1 MGVAKGSSART
12 AQTMKSV
19 AIPVERLLPAS
30 TESGPTGYPAVKVRA
45 ADADLLTARS
55 VYHQE
60 TGELIKDYLK
70 YDEVPGVTNC
80 SVVTLPPGLVI
91 ERHVH
96 PSKYEI
102 FLTSHGRGLFKV
114 WAPGAAETDEP
125 REVFELKPGVC
136 CTIGPEEPHMI
147 CAAEDCELSMTYLG
161 VVAPESKAKIRGME
175 TKGAT

>member
-1 MGVAKGSSART
+1 MPLAHKVTCEGHSGQRVDSSTART
-12 AQTMKSV
+12 TMPV
-19 AIPVERLLPAS
+19 AIPAERLLPVS
-30 TESGPTGYPAVKVRA
+30 TEPGPAGYPAVKVRA
-45 ADADLLTARS
+45 ADAGLLNSRS

-102 FLTSHGRGLFKV
+102 FLTSGGRGLFKV
-114 WAPGAAETDEP
+114 WAPGAAEADEP

-147 CAAEDCELSMTYLG
+147 CAAEDCELTMTYLG
-161 VVAPESKAKIRGME
+161 VVAPETKA
-175 TKGAT
+175 

>member
-1 MGVAKGSSART
+1 
-12 AQTMKSV
+12 
-19 AIPVERLLPAS
+19 
-30 TESGPTGYPAVKVRA
+30 
-45 ADADLLTARS
+45 

-80 SVVTLPPGLVI
+80 SVVTLPSGLVI

-102 FLTSHGRGLFKV
+102 FLTSGGRGLFKV
-114 WAPGAAETDEP
+114 WAPGAAEADEP

-147 CAAEDCELSMTYLG
+147 CAAEDCELTMTYLG
-161 VVAPESKAKIRGME
+161 VVAPVTKA
-175 TKGAT
+175 

>member
-1 MGVAKGSSART
+1 MP
-12 AQTMKSV
+12 V
-19 AIPVERLLPAS
+19 AIPAERLLPVS
-30 TESGPTGYPAVKVRA
+30 TEPGPAGYPAVKVRA
-45 ADADLLTARS
+45 ADADLLTSRS

-80 SVVTLPPGLVI
+80 SVVTLPSGLVI

-102 FLTSHGRGLFKV
+102 FLTSGGRGLFKV
-114 WAPGAAETDEP
+114 WAPGAAEADEP

-147 CAAEDCELSMTYLG
+147 CAAEDCELTMTYLG
-161 VVAPESKAKIRGME
+161 VVAPVTKA
-175 TKGAT
+175 